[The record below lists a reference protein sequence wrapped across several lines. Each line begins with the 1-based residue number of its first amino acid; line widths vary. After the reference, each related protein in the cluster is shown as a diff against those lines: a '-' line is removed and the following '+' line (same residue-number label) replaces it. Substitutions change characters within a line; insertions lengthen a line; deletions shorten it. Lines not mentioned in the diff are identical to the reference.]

1 MKQAIIL
8 AAGISSRMRSLT
20 NNVPKPM
27 LSLNGKPIMEYVI
40 RHLRQAG
47 FTDIIVT
54 VHYLPTTIMDYFYDG
69 SKFGLNI
76 VYSQEKILRDTAGS
90 LKLLEDK
97 LQDEFL
103 VCGGHFF
110 LPDLNLIDMVSFH
123 RENGGLATIAF
134 KPMMEKNLLSFF
146 GQGLF
151 NGSQRLIK
159 FKEKPSNILSS
170 FIHTTYQIYS
180 KKVVA
185 LIPAEM
191 PVSIPDF
198 LIPKLL
204 EKKLPIYGYFTN
216 SELINFSTMELY
228 ERALVVSKQMAFSR

>member
-1 MKQAIIL
+1 MRQAIVL
-8 AAGISSRMRSLT
+8 AAGISTRMRPLT
-20 NNVPKPM
+20 NNIPKPM
-27 LSLNGKPIMEYVI
+27 LLLNGKPIMEYVV
-40 RHLRQAG
+40 RHLQQAG

-54 VHYLPTTIMDYFYDG
+54 VHYLSATIMDYFRDG
-69 SKFGLNI
+69 SKFGVNI
-76 VYSQEKILRDTAGS
+76 VYSQEKSLRDTAGS

-110 LPDLNLIDMVSFH
+110 LPDLNLIDMISFH
-123 RENGGLATIAF
+123 KEKGGLGTVAF
-134 KPMMEKNLLSFF
+134 KDVPEKNLLCLF

-151 NGSQRLIK
+151 DSCLRLIK
-159 FKEKPSNILSS
+159 FKEKPSEALSS

-185 LIPAEM
+185 LIPAEI

-198 LIPKLL
+198 LIPKML
-204 EKKLPIYGYFTN
+204 ENKLPIYGYFTK
-216 SELINFSTMELY
+216 SELINFSTLELY
-228 ERALVVSKQMAFSR
+228 ERAHIFIKQIVCSR